1 MIKLLPSTRR
11 HFLHTAAASL
21 TTLSLGPLAL
31 AAEKSAGPRWP
42 IGCLNR
48 PWVNWSVDEMLDGV
62 KASGYKLVGLQTAT
76 KSDVFVGATA
86 GPEYLK
92 ILKEKVAARGLEMN
106 VGRLRT
112 SEAKPTAEATTEIRR
127 QFDNA
132 RTLGLTVLINTGAA
146 KPETY
151 EAWYRLM
158 AFAAAY
164 GADNGIQLVTKP
176 HGGVNAASAELLIC
190 LEKINHPNLGIW
202 YDAGNLI
209 YYTGKDPLVEME
221 PIISHVT
228 AFTAKDCAGKGAEV
242 MTQLGT
248 GTVDFLAHFR
258 RLEKA
263 GFNGP
268 IMLEGCAVGTTAAET
283 TANAR
288 ANREFLERTLAEV

>member
-1 MIKLLPSTRR
+1 MMNALPPTRR
-11 HFLHTAAASL
+11 QFLHTAAAGVATL
-21 TTLSLGPLAL
+21 TLAPLAS
-31 AAEKSAGPRWP
+31 AAQKSTGPKWQ

-76 KSDVFVGATA
+76 KTDVFVGSTAT
-86 GPEYLK
+86 PEYLAT
-92 ILKEKVAARGLEMN
+92 LKQKVAARGLQMN

-112 SEAKPTAEATTEIRR
+112 LDTKPTAEATADIRR

-132 RTLGLTVLINTGAA
+132 RALGLTVLINTGTG

-158 AFAAAY
+158 AFGAAY
-164 GADNGIQLVTKP
+164 GADHGIKLVTKP
-176 HGGVNAASAELLIC
+176 HGAVTAAAAEMLVC

-202 YDAGNLI
+202 YDAGNIL

-221 PIISHVT
+221 PIISRVT

-248 GTVDFLAHFR
+248 GKVDFLAHFR
-258 RLEKA
+258 RLQKA
-263 GFNGP
+263 GFKGP
-268 IMLEGCAVGTTAAET
+268 IMLEGCAVGKTAAET

-288 ANREFLERTLAEV
+288 ANREFLEKTLAKV